1 MLLIRKDHTELLKKL
16 TASYDVP
23 NILFVDDV
31 ASWAEQK
38 RVQLG
43 EPHQLMKI
51 VNEPANGRVLV
62 VQSEA
67 DEGLVN
73 DVIKAIQIRW
83 TLRDNVADTDRM
95 FNSVKKQLAYCF
107 LKECARS
114 LDGVGGDELV
124 EDEWVLAEMKKQ
136 GLFRE

>member
-1 MLLIRKDHTELLKKL
+1 MLLIRKDHSELLRKL

-23 NILFVDDV
+23 NILFVDDF
-31 ASWAEQK
+31 ASWADQK

-43 EPHQLMKI
+43 EPHQVMKI
-51 VNEPANGRVLV
+51 VHEPANGRVLV
-62 VQSEA
+62 VQAEA
-67 DEGLVN
+67 NEGLLN
-73 DVIKAIQIRW
+73 DVIKAIKIRW
-83 TLRDNVADTDRM
+83 TLRDNIADTDRI

-124 EDEWVLAEMKKQ
+124 EDEWVLEEMKKQ
-136 GLFRE
+136 GFFRE